1 MVLLLLHNLCFGG
14 GDRGWGYFA
23 FLKSDGN
30 EDTIE
35 KRLFHALTTT
45 KLVEYIA
52 TGENYSRCGRTDRGV
67 SALGNVSFSTE
78 KMFESW
84 CGDHGVTVG

>member
-1 MVLLLLHNLCFGG
+1 MFFALLQ
-14 GDRGWGYFA
+14 
-23 FLKSDGN
+23 SDGN

-67 SALGNVSFSTE
+67 SALGNVRFSILVLLYA
-78 KMFESW
+78 
-84 CGDHGVTVG
+84 VTALYTVS

>member
-1 MVLLLLHNLCFGG
+1 MLHTLYFGG
-14 GDRGWGYFA
+14 GDGGSGFFA
-23 FLKSDGN
+23 FLQSDGN

-45 KLVEYIA
+45 KLVEYIT

-67 SALGNVSFSTE
+67 SALGNVSLITE
-78 KMFESW
+78 ILLESYRQ
-84 CGDHGVTVG
+84 